1 MKICLS
7 VSSPSL
13 DSPIDPRFG
22 RAPYF
27 LITDEKGEKMEKI
40 ENTGMDA
47 MGGAGITAAQL
58 VVSAGA
64 QVVITGN
71 LGPRAF
77 DVLGASGVKMIIG
90 VSGISAREALEKYR
104 QGELEEVARPSVP
117 GHFGMGR
124 RFGGGG
130 HGRGMGRGFEQRR

>member
-13 DSPIDPRFG
+13 DSLVDPRFG

-27 LITDEKGEKMEKI
+27 LITDEKGEKAETIK
-40 ENTGMDA
+40 NTGVNA

-58 VVSAGA
+58 VVSSGA
-64 QVVITGN
+64 EVVITGN

-77 DVLGASGVKMIIG
+77 DVLEASGVKMIIG
-90 VSGISAREALEKYR
+90 VSGISARDALDKY
-104 QGELEEVARPSVP
+104 QKGELEEVARPSVP

-130 HGRGMGRGFEQRR
+130 QGRGQGR